1 MKVVISLSG
10 GRDSATVLGLAVYKY
25 GAENIFCMGFEYGS
39 KHPCE
44 LEAAKKIASY
54 YQVSYQ
60 TVKINP
66 RIFDGSTST
75 LLSGRKEVETGK
87 TYEQILNDK
96 KGPVDTYVPARNTL
110 FSAFC
115 LAKAESLSQ
124 QFGGEHVLVALG
136 QHADDS
142 GFDENGVLDA
152 SKAAYPDA
160 VKKGS
165 KILMGDGLLKNIED
179 VKIGDEIFSFDEKT
193 NSFSKN
199 KVMGVWN
206 KGKKKVYNCCND
218 LWVSENHIMWNRGK
232 NKFVPYSKM
241 NRKNAIY
248 KIPTVNENLYYI
260 NNIHLFNKGY
270 LHGFIDGDGYKHE
283 KSIQA
288 CQNKKDVL
296 EELGELWREEYNE
309 NYINNIHSKSNNMFY
324 IILGNSNNY
333 YNDSLSDNKDYML
346 GYLNGIMIA
355 EGSCTFNKADHSVN
369 FSFCQSTLV
378 NKQKC
383 NLIDTYLQKLNFK
396 NIQWT
401 NKKGVKTWR
410 FNKAYRFPLKYGR
423 TKKDELINNFIPHY
437 TQSCL
442 KSGLLT
448 TINYANQEEEEC
460 YDLTTESGTF
470 IANGVLVHNCSKE
483 FTDAFAKVA
492 GISSSGKVS
501 YWTPFIKMR
510 KWQLMRLGSLL
521 NRPVPY
527 HLCISCYQPIQNE
540 KGEWT
545 ECGKCATDLD
555 VQKAIK
561 LANES
566 KLSLEDL
573 LKLTQN

>member
-75 LLSGRKEVETGK
+75 LLTGRKEVETGR

-124 QFGGEHVLVALG
+124 QFGGETVLVALG

-152 SKAAYPDA
+152 SKAAYPDCSVEF
-160 VKKGS
+160 VK
-165 KILMGDGLLKNIED
+165 
-179 VKIGDEIFSFDEKT
+179 
-193 NSFSKN
+193 
-199 KVMGVWN
+199 
-206 KGKKKVYNCCND
+206 
-218 LWVSENHIMWNRGK
+218 
-232 NKFVPYSKM
+232 
-241 NRKNAIY
+241 
-248 KIPTVNENLYYI
+248 
-260 NNIHLFNKGY
+260 
-270 LHGFIDGDGYKHE
+270 
-283 KSIQA
+283 
-288 CQNKKDVL
+288 
-296 EELGELWREEYNE
+296 
-309 NYINNIHSKSNNMFY
+309 
-324 IILGNSNNY
+324 
-333 YNDSLSDNKDYML
+333 
-346 GYLNGIMIA
+346 
-355 EGSCTFNKADHSVN
+355 
-369 FSFCQSTLV
+369 
-378 NKQKC
+378 
-383 NLIDTYLQKLNFK
+383 
-396 NIQWT
+396 
-401 NKKGVKTWR
+401 
-410 FNKAYRFPLKYGR
+410 
-423 TKKDELINNFIPHY
+423 
-437 TQSCL
+437 
-442 KSGLLT
+442 
-448 TINYANQEEEEC
+448 
-460 YDLTTESGTF
+460 
-470 IANGVLVHNCSKE
+470 
-483 FTDAFAKVA
+483 AFAKVA

-521 NRPVPY
+521 DRPVPY

-540 KGEWT
+540 KGEWV
-545 ECGKCATDLD
+545 ECEKCATDLD